1 MRSRTRGS
9 GTLIGSEPYLNGG
22 IDFSPRVW
30 YNSEIQEHKM
40 MTKQH
45 PHLLDALYHDYP
57 SLSQNTLQLQIGI
70 IQDVC
75 TFRDFDAKWLA
86 ADPSVREEHV
96 LLALSRI
103 CSTANN
109 LHDARKLCAT
119 ELNLAYLTKD
129 GQHLIGLLKAMV
141 PQDISKPP
149 SSLSYFP
156 HPDWDALRIFH
167 EKSSPS
173 DLEKLVYQRMLV
185 LRTKLIC
192 ESLVCM
198 TGFSFRQPGHVINTI
213 FRSFLGLGVHN
224 IVVSRGHTVRQELE
238 RDLGIKNKLPPG
250 AQKGRQGCDS
260 KICPNGFHQWVD
272 IPKDKVFLR
281 CKKCWEKQHREVKYC
296 SKDCQRVDWKSGHKA
311 ICGKPLNFDTV
322 AEIATSNQALVS
334 TSLPKFASVV
344 GPAKPGFQMSLSLQ
358 LHLIQLGVHP
368 NTDYMLLPTTLAPPE
383 SGRNLQLVFPEP
395 ELKRLF
401 RVVREKALT
410 TGEKEPVAIMAHA
423 LCWWVSRK
431 DYSGPITTD
440 IVVDQIREEFI
451 FDEIKTAVKH
461 MEERQIRDPHK
472 RP

>member
-1 MRSRTRGS
+1 MARNPKNPKNSEESVIFSSLEGMKAAGMRPGDIDCVAQPDIQDALKNPRKWNAHWERALSMES
-9 GTLIGSEPYLNGG
+9 NGG

-30 YNSEIQEHKM
+30 YNSEVQEHKM

-57 SLSQNTLQLQIGI
+57 SLSRNTLQLQIGI

-75 TFRDFDAKWLA
+75 SFRDFDAKWLA

-96 LLALSRI
+96 LSALSRI

-119 ELNLAYLTKD
+119 ELNLAYLAKD
-129 GQHLIGLLKAMV
+129 GRHLIGLLKAVV
-141 PQDISKPP
+141 PQDLSKPP
-149 SSLSYFP
+149 SSLSYFS
-156 HPDWDALRIFH
+156 HPDWDSLHIFH

-192 ESLVCM
+192 
-198 TGFSFRQPGHVINTI
+198 HVINTI
-213 FRSFLGLGVHN
+213 FRSFLGLGVNN

-238 RDLGIKNKLPPG
+238 RNLGIKNKLAPG

-260 KICPNGFHQWVD
+260 KACPNGFHQWID

-281 CKKCWEKQHREVKYC
+281 CKECWEKQHREVKYC

-311 ICGKPLNFDTV
+311 VCGKPLDFDTV
-322 AEIATSNQALVS
+322 AEIATSNQTLVS
-334 TSLPKFASVV
+334 TSLPKFVSAV
-344 GPAKPGFQMSLSLQ
+344 GPAKPGFKMSISLQ
-358 LHLIQLGVHP
+358 VHLIQLSVNP

-383 SGRNLQLVFPEP
+383 NGFDDGRTGGCRHHGACSVLVG
-395 ELKRLF
+395 LAQRLHW
-401 RVVREKALT
+401 
-410 TGEKEPVAIMAHA
+410 AHN
-423 LCWWVSRK
+423 
-431 DYSGPITTD
+431 Y
-440 IVVDQIREEFI
+440 
-451 FDEIKTAVKH
+451 
-461 MEERQIRDPHK
+461 
-472 RP
+472 